1 MKKKLFVI
9 VFLQCIIIPQL
20 FSLTPQRV
28 DIYLKNEFSTTF
40 MLQCEFLHKTDNG
53 IPNFPERWTQNL
65 MDRSVICGS
74 YVDEGQT
81 LYKGDSTVHLVW
93 YTPNASIISQEFTD
107 TLQVLEEIPLE
118 PELKLEQKLKELFK
132 TLVITNAEGKVLLT
146 LEDFSKAQVEV
157 GQNGRTYDIIIGD
170 YLYQ

>member
-1 MKKKLFVI
+1 MRRKLFVI
-9 VFLQCIIIPQL
+9 MVLQCLVVAHL
-20 FSLTPQRV
+20 FSLTPKRV
-28 DIYLKNEFSTTF
+28 DIYLKNEFSTP
-40 MLQCEFLHKTDNG
+40 LAVHCKFLHKTDNG

-81 LYKGDSTVHLVW
+81 LYKGNSTVHLVW

-107 TLQVLEEIPLE
+107 ILSVLAEIP
-118 PELKLEQKLKELFK
+118 LEQKLKELFK
-132 TLVITNAEGKVLLT
+132 TLVITDAEGQVLLT
-146 LEDFSKAQVEV
+146 LEDFSKVQVEV
-157 GQNGRTYDIIIGD
+157 GQNGRTYDIIIGE

>member
-107 TLQVLEEIPLE
+107 TLQLLAEIPLE

-146 LEDFSKAQVEV
+146 LEDFSKAQVER
-157 GQNGRTYDIIIGD
+157 NNRRYTIIIGE

>member
-81 LYKGDSTVHLVW
+81 LYKGNSTVHLVW

-107 TLQVLEEIPLE
+107 TLQLLAEIPLE
-118 PELKLEQKLKELFK
+118 PELRLEQKLKELFK
-132 TLVITNAEGKVLLT
+132 TLVITDAEGKVLLT
-146 LEDFSKAQVEV
+146 LEDFSKARVEV
-157 GQNGRTYDIIIGD
+157 GPNGRRYDIIIGD

>member
-1 MKKKLFVI
+1 MRRKLFVI
-9 VFLQCIIIPQL
+9 MVLQCLVVAHL

-53 IPNFPERWTQNL
+53 IPNFPERWTQIL

-81 LYKGDSTVHLVW
+81 LYKGNSTVHLVW

-107 TLQVLEEIPLE
+107 TLQLLAEIP
-118 PELKLEQKLKELFK
+118 LEQKLKELFK
-132 TLVITNAEGKVLLT
+132 TLVITDAEGQVLLT
-146 LEDFSKAQVEV
+146 LEDFSKVQVEV
-157 GQNGRTYDIIIGD
+157 GQNGRTYDIIIGE

>member
-40 MLQCEFLHKTDNG
+40 ILQCEFLHKTDKG

-81 LYKGDSTVHLVW
+81 LYKGNSTVHLVW

-107 TLQVLEEIPLE
+107 TLQLLAEIP
-118 PELKLEQKLKELFK
+118 LEQKLKELFK
-132 TLVITNAEGKVLLT
+132 TLVITDAAGNVLLT
-146 LEDFSKAQVEV
+146 LDNFSKARLEV
-157 GQNGRTYDIIIGD
+157 GPNGRRYDIIIGE

>member
-1 MKKKLFVI
+1 MRRKLFVI
-9 VFLQCIIIPQL
+9 MVLQCLVVAHL

-81 LYKGDSTVHLVW
+81 LYKGNSTVHLVW
-93 YTPNASIISQEFTD
+93 YTPNA
-107 TLQVLEEIPLE
+107 
-118 PELKLEQKLKELFK
+118 
-132 TLVITNAEGKVLLT
+132 
-146 LEDFSKAQVEV
+146 
-157 GQNGRTYDIIIGD
+157 
-170 YLYQ
+170 

>member
-65 MDRSVICGS
+65 MDRSVICGC

-81 LYKGDSTVHLVW
+81 LYKGNSTVHLVW

-107 TLQVLEEIPLE
+107 TLQLLA
-118 PELKLEQKLKELFK
+118 ELPLEQKLKELFK
-132 TLVITNAEGKVLLT
+132 TLVISDAEGKVLLT
-146 LEDFSKAQVEV
+146 LDDFSKARVEV
-157 GQNGRTYDIIIGD
+157 GPNGRTYDIIIGE

>member
-1 MKKKLFVI
+1 MRRKLFVI
-9 VFLQCIIIPQL
+9 MVLQCLVVAHL

-28 DIYLKNEFSTTF
+28 DIYLKNEFSTP
-40 MLQCEFLHKTDNG
+40 LAVHCEFLHKTDNG

-81 LYKGDSTVHLVW
+81 LYKGNSTVHLVW

-107 TLQVLEEIPLE
+107 TLQLLAEIP
-118 PELKLEQKLKELFK
+118 LEQKLKELFK
-132 TLVITNAEGKVLLT
+132 TLVITDAEGRVLLT
-146 LEDFSKAQVEV
+146 LDDFSKVQVEV
-157 GQNGRTYDIIIGD
+157 GQNGRTYDIIIGE

>member
-81 LYKGDSTVHLVW
+81 LYKGNSTVHLVW

-107 TLQVLEEIPLE
+107 TLQLLAEIP
-118 PELKLEQKLKELFK
+118 LEQKLKELFK
-132 TLVITNAEGKVLLT
+132 TLVISDAEGKVLLT
-146 LEDFSKAQVEV
+146 LEDFSKARVEV

>member
-1 MKKKLFVI
+1 MV
-9 VFLQCIIIPQL
+9 LQCLVVAHL
-20 FSLTPQRV
+20 FSLTPKRV
-28 DIYLKNEFSTTF
+28 DIYLKNEFSTP
-40 MLQCEFLHKTDNG
+40 LAVHCEFLHKTDNG

-81 LYKGDSTVHLVW
+81 LYKGNSTVHLVW

-107 TLQVLEEIPLE
+107 ILSVLAEIP
-118 PELKLEQKLKELFK
+118 LEQKLKELFK
-132 TLVITNAEGKVLLT
+132 TLIITDAAGNVLLT
-146 LEDFSKAQVEV
+146 LEDFSKARVER
-157 GQNGRTYDIIIGD
+157 NNRRYTIIIGD

>member
-28 DIYLKNEFSTTF
+28 DIYLKNELSTPF

-53 IPNFPERWTQNL
+53 IPNFPERWKQNL

-132 TLVITNAEGKVLLT
+132 TLVITDAEGKVLLT

-157 GQNGRTYDIIIGD
+157 GPNGRRYDIIIGE

>member
-1 MKKKLFVI
+1 MRRKLFVI
-9 VFLQCIIIPQL
+9 MVLQCIIIPQL

-81 LYKGDSTVHLVW
+81 LYKGNSTVHLVW

-107 TLQVLEEIPLE
+107 TLQLLAEIP
-118 PELKLEQKLKELFK
+118 LEQKLKELFK
-132 TLVITNAEGKVLLT
+132 TLVITDAAGNVLLT
-146 LEDFSKAQVEV
+146 LDDFSKVQVEV
-157 GQNGRTYDIIIGD
+157 GQNGRTYDIIIGE

>member
-81 LYKGDSTVHLVW
+81 LYKGNNTVHLVW

-107 TLQVLEEIPLE
+107 TMRIL
-118 PELKLEQKLKELFK
+118 PELPLEQKLKELFK
-132 TLVITNAEGKVLLT
+132 TLVITDAEGKVLLT
-146 LEDFSKAQVEV
+146 LEDFSKARVEV
-157 GQNGRTYDIIIGD
+157 GPNGRRYDIIIGE

>member
-1 MKKKLFVI
+1 MRRKLFVI
-9 VFLQCIIIPQL
+9 MVLQCLVVAHL

-81 LYKGDSTVHLVW
+81 LYKGNSTVHLVW

-107 TLQVLEEIPLE
+107 ILSILAEIPLE
-118 PELKLEQKLKELFK
+118 PELTLEQKLKELFK
-132 TLVITNAEGKVLLT
+132 TLVITDAEGQVLLT
-146 LEDFSKAQVEV
+146 LEDFSKVQVEV
-157 GQNGRTYDIIIGD
+157 GQNGRTYDIIIGE

>member
-9 VFLQCIIIPQL
+9 MVLQCLVVAHL

-81 LYKGDSTVHLVW
+81 LYKGNSTVHLVW

-107 TLQVLEEIPLE
+107 TLQLLAEIP
-118 PELKLEQKLKELFK
+118 LEQKLKELFK
-132 TLVITNAEGKVLLT
+132 TLVITDAAGNVLLT
-146 LEDFSKAQVEV
+146 LEDFSKVQVEV
-157 GQNGRTYDIIIGD
+157 GQNGRTYDIIIGE

>member
-1 MKKKLFVI
+1 MRRKLFVI
-9 VFLQCIIIPQL
+9 MVLQCLVVAHL

-81 LYKGDSTVHLVW
+81 LYKGNSTVHFVW

-107 TLQVLEEIPLE
+107 ILSVLAEIPLQ
-118 PELKLEQKLKELFK
+118 QKLKELFK
-132 TLVITNAEGKVLLT
+132 TLVISDAEGQVLLT
-146 LEDFSKAQVEV
+146 LEDFSKVQVEV
-157 GQNGRTYDIIIGD
+157 GPNGRTYDIIIGE

>member
-1 MKKKLFVI
+1 MV
-9 VFLQCIIIPQL
+9 LQCLVVAHL

-81 LYKGDSTVHLVW
+81 LYKGNSTVHLVW

-107 TLQVLEEIPLE
+107 ILSVLAEIPLQ
-118 PELKLEQKLKELFK
+118 QKLKELFK
-132 TLVITNAEGKVLLT
+132 TLVITDAAGNVLLT
-146 LEDFSKAQVEV
+146 LDDFSKARVEI
-157 GQNGRTYDIIIGD
+157 GSNGRTYDIIIGE

>member
-9 VFLQCIIIPQL
+9 MVLQCLVVAHL

-28 DIYLKNEFSTTF
+28 DIYLKNEFSTP
-40 MLQCEFLHKTDNG
+40 LAVHCEFLHKTDNG

-81 LYKGDSTVHLVW
+81 LYKGNSTVHLVW

-107 TLQVLEEIPLE
+107 ILSVLA
-118 PELKLEQKLKELFK
+118 ELPLEQKLKELFK
-132 TLVITNAEGKVLLT
+132 TLVITDAEGQVLLT
-146 LEDFSKAQVEV
+146 LEDFSKVQVEV
-157 GQNGRTYDIIIGD
+157 GPNGRTYDIIIGE

>member
-28 DIYLKNEFSTTF
+28 DIYLKNELSTPF
-40 MLQCEFLHKTDNG
+40 MLQCEFLHKIDNE

-118 PELKLEQKLKELFK
+118 QKLKELFK
-132 TLVITNAEGKVLLT
+132 TLVISDAEGKVLLT
-146 LEDFSKAQVEV
+146 LDDFSKARVER
-157 GQNGRTYDIIIGD
+157 NNRRYTIIIGD

>member
-28 DIYLKNEFSTTF
+28 DIYLKNELSTPF
-40 MLQCEFLHKTDNG
+40 MLQCEFLHKTDNE

-65 MDRSVICGS
+65 MDRIVICGS

-81 LYKGDSTVHLVW
+81 LYKGDGTIHLVW

-132 TLVITNAEGKVLLT
+132 TLVISDAEGKVLLT
-146 LEDFSKAQVEV
+146 LEDFSKARVER
-157 GQNGRTYDIIIGD
+157 NNRRYDIIIGE

>member
-28 DIYLKNEFSTTF
+28 DIYLKNELSTPF
-40 MLQCEFLHKTDNG
+40 MLQCEFLHKIDNE

-107 TLQVLEEIPLE
+107 TLQLLAEIPLE
-118 PELKLEQKLKELFK
+118 PGLKLEQKLKELFK
-132 TLVITNAEGKVLLT
+132 TLVISDAEGKVLLT
-146 LEDFSKAQVEV
+146 LEDFSKAQVER
-157 GQNGRTYDIIIGD
+157 NNRRYTIIIGD

>member
-9 VFLQCIIIPQL
+9 VFLQCLVVAHL

-28 DIYLKNEFSTTF
+28 DIYLKNEFSTP
-40 MLQCEFLHKTDNG
+40 LAVHCEFLHKTDNG

-81 LYKGDSTVHLVW
+81 LYKGNSTVHLVW

-107 TLQVLEEIPLE
+107 ILSVLAEIP
-118 PELKLEQKLKELFK
+118 LEQKLKELFK
-132 TLVITNAEGKVLLT
+132 TLVITDAEGRVLLT
-146 LEDFSKAQVEV
+146 LEDFSKVQVEV
-157 GQNGRTYDIIIGD
+157 GPNGRTYDIIIGE

>member
-1 MKKKLFVI
+1 MRRKLFVI
-9 VFLQCIIIPQL
+9 MVLQCLVVAHL

-81 LYKGDSTVHLVW
+81 LYKGNSTVHLVW

-107 TLQVLEEIPLE
+107 ILSVLAEIP
-118 PELKLEQKLKELFK
+118 LEQKLKELFK
-132 TLVITNAEGKVLLT
+132 TLVITDAEGRVLLT
-146 LEDFSKAQVEV
+146 LEDFSKVQVEV
-157 GQNGRTYDIIIGD
+157 GQNGRTYDIIIGE

>member
-1 MKKKLFVI
+1 MV
-9 VFLQCIIIPQL
+9 LQCLVVAHL

-81 LYKGDSTVHLVW
+81 LYKGNSTVHLVW

-107 TLQVLEEIPLE
+107 ILSVLAEIPLQ
-118 PELKLEQKLKELFK
+118 QKLKELFK
-132 TLVITNAEGKVLLT
+132 TLVISDAEGQVLLT
-146 LEDFSKAQVEV
+146 LDDFSKVQVEV
-157 GQNGRTYDIIIGD
+157 GPNGRTYDIIIGE

>member
-28 DIYLKNEFSTTF
+28 DIYLKNEFSTP
-40 MLQCEFLHKTDNG
+40 LAVHCEFLHKTDNG

-81 LYKGDSTVHLVW
+81 LYKGNSTVHLVW

-107 TLQVLEEIPLE
+107 ILSVLAEIPLQ
-118 PELKLEQKLKELFK
+118 QKLKELFK
-132 TLVITNAEGKVLLT
+132 TLVITDAEGQVLLT
-146 LEDFSKAQVEV
+146 LEDFSKVQVEV
-157 GQNGRTYDIIIGD
+157 GPNGRTYDIIIGE

>member
-1 MKKKLFVI
+1 MRRKLFVI
-9 VFLQCIIIPQL
+9 MVLQCLVVAHL

-74 YVDEGQT
+74 YVDEGKT

-93 YTPNASIISQEFTD
+93 YTPNASIISKEFTD
-107 TLQVLEEIPLE
+107 ILSVLAEIP
-118 PELKLEQKLKELFK
+118 LEQKLKELFK
-132 TLVITNAEGKVLLT
+132 TLVITDAEGQVLLT
-146 LEDFSKAQVEV
+146 LEDFSKARVEV
-157 GQNGRTYDIIIGD
+157 GQNGRTYDIIIGE

>member
-1 MKKKLFVI
+1 MRRKLFVI
-9 VFLQCIIIPQL
+9 MILQCLVVAHL

-81 LYKGDSTVHLVW
+81 LYKGNSTVHLVW

-107 TLQVLEEIPLE
+107 ILSVLAEIPLQ
-118 PELKLEQKLKELFK
+118 QKLKELFK
-132 TLVITNAEGKVLLT
+132 TLVITDAEGQVLLT
-146 LEDFSKAQVEV
+146 LEDFSKVQVEV
-157 GQNGRTYDIIIGD
+157 GQNGRTYDIIIGE

>member
-9 VFLQCIIIPQL
+9 VFLQCIVIPQL

-28 DIYLKNEFSTTF
+28 DIYLKNELSTPF
-40 MLQCEFLHKTDNG
+40 MLQCEFLHKTDNE
-53 IPNFPERWTQNL
+53 ILNFPERWTQNL

-107 TLQVLEEIPLE
+107 TLQLLAEIPLE

-132 TLVITNAEGKVLLT
+132 TLVISDATGNVLLT
-146 LEDFSKAQVEV
+146 LEDFSKARVEI
-157 GQNGRTYDIIIGD
+157 GPNGRTYDIIIGE

>member
-65 MDRSVICGS
+65 MDRSVIYGS

-81 LYKGDSTVHLVW
+81 LYKGNSTVHLVW

-107 TLQVLEEIPLE
+107 TLQLLAEIP
-118 PELKLEQKLKELFK
+118 LEQKLKELFK
-132 TLVITNAEGKVLLT
+132 TLVISDAEGKVLLT
-146 LEDFSKAQVEV
+146 LEDFSKARVEV
-157 GQNGRTYDIIIGD
+157 GPNGRTYDIIIGD

>member
-81 LYKGDSTVHLVW
+81 LYKGNSTVHLVW

-107 TLQVLEEIPLE
+107 TLQLLAEIP
-118 PELKLEQKLKELFK
+118 LEQKLKELFK
-132 TLVITNAEGKVLLT
+132 TLIITDAEGQVLLT
-146 LEDFSKAQVEV
+146 LEDFSKARVEV
-157 GQNGRTYDIIIGD
+157 EPNGRTYDIIIGE
-170 YLYQ
+170 YLY

>member
-28 DIYLKNEFSTTF
+28 DIYLKNEFSTP
-40 MLQCEFLHKTDNG
+40 LAVHCEFIHKEANA
-53 IPNFPERWTQNL
+53 IPDFPERWTQNL

-81 LYKGDSTVHLVW
+81 LYKSNSTVHLVW

-107 TLQVLEEIPLE
+107 TLQLLAESP
-118 PELKLEQKLKELFK
+118 LEQKLKELFK
-132 TLVITNAEGKVLLT
+132 TLVITDAEGQVLLT
-146 LEDFSKAQVEV
+146 LEDFSKVQVEV
-157 GQNGRTYDIIIGD
+157 GPNGRTYDIIIGE

>member
-28 DIYLKNEFSTTF
+28 DIYLKNELSTPF
-40 MLQCEFLHKTDNG
+40 MLQCEFLHKIDNE

-107 TLQVLEEIPLE
+107 TLQLLEEIP
-118 PELKLEQKLKELFK
+118 LEQKLKELFK

-146 LEDFSKAQVEV
+146 LEDFSKAWVEV
-157 GQNGRTYDIIIGD
+157 GQNGRTYTIIIGD

>member
-81 LYKGDSTVHLVW
+81 LYKGNSTVHLVW

-107 TLQVLEEIPLE
+107 TLQLLAESPLE
-118 PELKLEQKLKELFK
+118 PELTLEKKLKELFK
-132 TLVITNAEGKVLLT
+132 TLVITDAEGQVLLT
-146 LEDFSKAQVEV
+146 LEDFSKVQVEV
-157 GQNGRTYDIIIGD
+157 GQNGRTYDIIIGE

>member
-1 MKKKLFVI
+1 MRRKLFVI
-9 VFLQCIIIPQL
+9 MVLQCLVVAHL

-28 DIYLKNEFSTTF
+28 DIYLKNEFSTP
-40 MLQCEFLHKTDNG
+40 LAVHCEFLHKTDNG

-81 LYKGDSTVHLVW
+81 LYKGNSTVHLVW

-107 TLQVLEEIPLE
+107 TLQLLAEIPLE
-118 PELKLEQKLKELFK
+118 KKLKELFK
-132 TLVITNAEGKVLLT
+132 TLVITDAEGQVLLT
-146 LEDFSKAQVEV
+146 LGDFSKVQVEV
-157 GQNGRTYDIIIGD
+157 GQNGRTYDIIIGE

>member
-1 MKKKLFVI
+1 MRRKLFVI
-9 VFLQCIIIPQL
+9 MVLQCLVVAHL
-20 FSLTPQRV
+20 FSLTPKRV

-53 IPNFPERWTQNL
+53 IPNFPERWTQIL

-81 LYKGDSTVHLVW
+81 LYKGNSTVHLVW

-107 TLQVLEEIPLE
+107 TLQLLAEIP
-118 PELKLEQKLKELFK
+118 LEQKLKELFK
-132 TLVITNAEGKVLLT
+132 TLVISDAEGQVLLT
-146 LEDFSKAQVEV
+146 LDDFSKVQVEV
-157 GQNGRTYDIIIGD
+157 GQNGRTYDIIIGE

>member
-81 LYKGDSTVHLVW
+81 LYKGNSTVHLVW

-107 TLQVLEEIPLE
+107 TLQLLAEIP
-118 PELKLEQKLKELFK
+118 LEQKLKELFK
-132 TLVITNAEGKVLLT
+132 TLVITDAEGEVLLT
-146 LEDFSKAQVEV
+146 LDDFSKARVEV
-157 GQNGRTYDIIIGD
+157 GPNGRTYDIIIGD

>member
-81 LYKGDSTVHLVW
+81 LYKGNSTVHLVW

-107 TLQVLEEIPLE
+107 TLQLLAEIP
-118 PELKLEQKLKELFK
+118 LEQKLKELFK
-132 TLVITNAEGKVLLT
+132 TLVITDTEGEVLLT
-146 LEDFSKAQVEV
+146 LDDFSKARVEV
-157 GQNGRTYDIIIGD
+157 GPNGRTYDIIIGD

>member
-1 MKKKLFVI
+1 MRRKLFVI
-9 VFLQCIIIPQL
+9 MVLQCLVVAHL

-28 DIYLKNEFSTTF
+28 DIYLKNEFSTP
-40 MLQCEFLHKTDNG
+40 LAVHCEFLHKTDNG

-81 LYKGDSTVHLVW
+81 LYKGNSTVHLVW

-107 TLQVLEEIPLE
+107 TLQLLAEIPLE
-118 PELKLEQKLKELFK
+118 KKLKELFK
-132 TLVITNAEGKVLLT
+132 TLVITDAEGKVLLT
-146 LEDFSKAQVEV
+146 LEDFSKARVEV
-157 GQNGRTYDIIIGD
+157 GPNGRTYDIIIGD

>member
-1 MKKKLFVI
+1 MRRKLFVI
-9 VFLQCIIIPQL
+9 MVLQCLVVAHL

-28 DIYLKNEFSTTF
+28 DIYLKNEFSTP
-40 MLQCEFLHKTDNG
+40 LAVHCEFLHKTDNG

-81 LYKGDSTVHLVW
+81 LYKGNSTVHLVW

-107 TLQVLEEIPLE
+107 ILSVLAEIP
-118 PELKLEQKLKELFK
+118 LEQKLKELFK
-132 TLVITNAEGKVLLT
+132 TLVITDAEGRVLLT
-146 LEDFSKAQVEV
+146 LEDFSKARVEV
-157 GQNGRTYDIIIGD
+157 GQNGRTYDIIIGE